1 MTDVRRDVA
10 PPQGVA
16 PDQLRPWRSLT
27 SEEQTALQIAYQQ
40 ALDREPPTCS
50 LDTKIERF
58 SRWLAKRGVEFGK
71 GDL

>member
-10 PPQGVA
+10 PPQGDTS
-16 PDQLRPWRSLT
+16 DQLRPWRSLT
-27 SEEQTALQIAYQQ
+27 SAEQTALQIAYQE

-58 SRWLAKRGVEFGK
+58 SRWLAERGVEFGK